1 MYRKI
6 NAGAS
11 VGHLGG
17 GGMNVKCENV
27 RCLVNVCGTHIIHVH
42 CIHVCTFMYFTCA
55 PHTY

>member
-17 GGMNVKCENV
+17 GGVNVKCENV
-27 RCLVNVCGTHIIHVH
+27 RCLVNIHVLH
-42 CIHVCTFMYFTCA
+42 MCTT
-55 PHTY
+55 HLLVVLVVL